1 MVKHNRLL
9 ITSTKGTHNL
19 STLCFNSRNEN
30 LLYSLVLLT
39 FASLHDTK

>member
-1 MVKHNRLL
+1 MVKHNRLQ
-9 ITSTKGTHNL
+9 IASTKGTHNL